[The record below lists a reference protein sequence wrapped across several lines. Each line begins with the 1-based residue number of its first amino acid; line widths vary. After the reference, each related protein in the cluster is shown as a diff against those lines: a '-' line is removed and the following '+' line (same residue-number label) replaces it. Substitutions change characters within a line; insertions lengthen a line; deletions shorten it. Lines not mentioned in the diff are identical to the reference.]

1 MNFINDRHCGLVL
14 RIVLLLCLF
23 LPGNASA
30 ERVIELTLQEAV
42 AAALQN
48 NLSIMMRHDSL
59 LGAQGEVESEKG
71 VFDPAL
77 GAEVM
82 HQKNEQSSFSSG
94 SVPQGEAT
102 AWSVSLSKKMLTGT
116 EMEIA
121 WENDR
126 FYTDSPLF
134 PFSPYFGSG
143 YSISLSQPLLKG
155 MGRAVQG
162 ASIRKAEKGEEVAR
176 FLADSEAA
184 DLAAQVA
191 FAYWELALARQ
202 DIEVKTLSL
211 QLAEDLLEETRQKIE
226 VGVLAPVDIYQ
237 PEAEVAKREENL
249 IAGERNIAVAEDA
262 LKLLMNSQDWAVSL
276 VPSDVPQVDESGVD
290 GNAIFDRAMK
300 NRQDIRAADTLVEQ
314 NEIQVMFAKNAI
326 LPSFAVK
333 GGMAIAGAGDTYG
346 DSFENSIDE
355 GDLNWGVGL
364 VFSMP
369 LGNRSARGRYISAKA
384 ELSKARHA
392 SELLRQEVQR
402 SVREAVREVGLSV
415 KTITASR
422 KTSLAA
428 KKRLEAE
435 QEKFDVGLST
445 ALDVL
450 EAQESYAQA
459 IFGEKRAIA
468 GYAKAVAE
476 IDRVQGGVININR

>member
-1 MNFINDRHCGLVL
+1 
-14 RIVLLLCLF
+14 
-23 LPGNASA
+23 
-30 ERVIELTLQEAV
+30 
-42 AAALQN
+42 
-48 NLSIMMRHDSL
+48 
-59 LGAQGEVESEKG
+59 
-71 VFDPAL
+71 
-77 GAEVM
+77 
-82 HQKNEQSSFSSG
+82 
-94 SVPQGEAT
+94 
-102 AWSVSLSKKMLTGT
+102 ML
-116 EMEIA
+116 
-121 WENDR
+121 
-126 FYTDSPLF
+126 
-134 PFSPYFGSG
+134 
-143 YSISLSQPLLKG
+143 
-155 MGRAVQG
+155 
-162 ASIRKAEKGEEVAR
+162 
-176 FLADSEAA
+176 
-184 DLAAQVA
+184 
-191 FAYWELALARQ
+191 
-202 DIEVKTLSL
+202 
-211 QLAEDLLEETRQKIE
+211 
-226 VGVLAPVDIYQ
+226 
-237 PEAEVAKREENL
+237 
-249 IAGERNIAVAEDA
+249 
-262 LKLLMNSQDWAVSL
+262 
-276 VPSDVPQVDESGVD
+276 
-290 GNAIFDRAMK
+290 
-300 NRQDIRAADTLVEQ
+300 
-314 NEIQVMFAKNAI
+314 AKNAI